1 MSEAEKTEFP
11 EEFVEYAKQK
21 LATSEEYVRHRAK
34 FGPPMLKEWAQMI
47 LAAAGEK
54 CEE

>member
-1 MSEAEKTEFP
+1 MSEAEKIEFP
-11 EEFVEYAKQK
+11 EEFVVYAKQK
-21 LATSEEYVRHRAK
+21 LVTSEEYVRHRAK

-54 CEE
+54 CKE